1 MVALKNLIE
10 IDRASDTSIYLQ
22 INNALIH
29 LIKNGILECGLK
41 LPGSR
46 SLATELNIHRKTVVA
61 AYDELISQGWIITLP
76 SKGTFVSNELPVVK
90 PEGQNERRRFSA
102 DAPFKFDRIQKLQR
116 KEPSLPTGLTLDEGT
131 PDVRIAPVMEIF
143 RHYRSIISRT
153 YNAKHLNYGP
163 FYGDI
168 SLREVLAKHLQ
179 ETRGLRCSVDQILIT
194 RGSQMAMYLSSQ
206 LLHRNGGIAIVGET
220 NYIAASLTLEH
231 AGAKVMTV
239 PVDEK
244 GLVTEEIE
252 RICKKQRINSVYV
265 TSHHHHPTT
274 VTMSAERRMHLV
286 ELSKK
291 YEFAILEDDYDYD
304 FHYQRAP
311 LLPLIS
317 IASNGNVIYMGA
329 LCKIVAPAIR
339 IGYMVAPKDFIT
351 SAGHLRRTIDRQGD
365 AIMERAIAQMI
376 QDGDLQRHSRKAL
389 RLYHER
395 RDHFCD
401 LLNVELN
408 DYLTFAKPEGGM
420 AVWVLLRKDLG
431 WSEIANICKK
441 EGLSIPNYL
450 NYDQNGLGHNG
461 MRLGFAS
468 LNFEEQKQVV
478 SILKSAILAL
488 ERRP

>member
-1 MVALKNLIE
+1 MIALKNLIE
-10 IDRASDTSIYLQ
+10 IDRSSDTSIYLQ

-29 LIKNGILECGLK
+29 LMKSGILESGLK

-46 SLATELNIHRKTVVA
+46 RLADDLSIHRKTVVA

-76 SKGTFVSNELPVVK
+76 SKGTFVSDQLPDVK
-90 PEGQNERRRFSA
+90 PSGHIEEARFSKE
-102 DAPFKFDRIQKLQR
+102 APFKFDKIEPLQR
-116 KEPSLPTGLTLDEGT
+116 LEPSLPRGLTMDEGT
-131 PDVRIAPVMEIF
+131 PDVRIAPITEIF
-143 RHYRSIISRT
+143 RHYKSIISRS

-163 FYGDI
+163 FYGDL
-168 SLREVLAKHLQ
+168 SLREVLVKHLQ

-206 LLHRNGGIAIVGET
+206 LLHRNGGVSIVGDT

-231 AGAKVMTV
+231 AGAKIITV

-244 GLVTEEIE
+244 GLVTKKIE
-252 RICKKQRINSVYV
+252 VLCQKHQINSVYV

-291 YEFAILEDDYDYD
+291 YGFAILEDDYDYD

-351 SAGHLRRTIDRQGD
+351 AAGHLRRVIDRQGD
-365 AIMERAIAQMI
+365 AVMERAVAQMI
-376 QDGDLQRHSRKAL
+376 EQGDLQRHSRKAL

-395 RDHFCD
+395 RDHFCG
-401 LLNVELN
+401 LLTVELSE
-408 DYLTFAKPEGGM
+408 YLSFKKPEGGM
-420 AVWVLLRKDLG
+420 AVWALLRKD
-431 WSEIANICKK
+431 IAWTGVAKSCMNK
-441 EGLSIPNYL
+441 GLSIPDYT
-450 NYDQNGLGHNG
+450 NYDQGNLGHNG

-468 LNFEEQKQVV
+468 LDFEEQKQVIDILKR
-478 SILKSAILAL
+478 SILEQLD
-488 ERRP
+488 

>member
-1 MVALKNLIE
+1 MIALKNLIE
-10 IDRASDTSIYLQ
+10 IDRSSDTSIYLQ

-29 LIKNGILECGLK
+29 LMKSGILESGLK

-46 SLATELNIHRKTVVA
+46 RLADDLSIHRKTVVA
-61 AYDELISQGWIITLP
+61 AYDELISQGWIVTLP
-76 SKGTFVSNELPVVK
+76 SKGTFVSDQLPEVK
-90 PEGQNERRRFSA
+90 PGGLIEEAKFSKE
-102 DAPFKFDRIQKLQR
+102 APFKFDQIQALQR
-116 KEPSLPTGLTLDEGT
+116 LEPSLPKGLTLDEGT
-131 PDVRIAPVMEIF
+131 PDVRIAPITEIF
-143 RHYRSIISRT
+143 RHYKSIISRS

-163 FYGDI
+163 FYGDL
-168 SLREVLAKHLQ
+168 SLREVLVKHLQ
-179 ETRGLRCSVDQILIT
+179 ESRGLRCSVDQILIT

-206 LLHRNGGIAIVGET
+206 LLHRNGGISIVGDT

-231 AGAKVMTV
+231 AGAKILTV

-244 GLVTEEIE
+244 GLVTKEIE
-252 RICKKQRINSVYV
+252 VLCQRHQISSVYV

-291 YEFAILEDDYDYD
+291 HDFAILEDDYDYD

-351 SAGHLRRTIDRQGD
+351 SAGHLRRIIDRQGD
-365 AIMERAIAQMI
+365 AVMERAVAQMI
-376 QDGDLQRHSRKAL
+376 EQGDLQRHSRKAL

-395 RDHFCD
+395 RDHFCS
-401 LLNVELN
+401 LLTEELSE
-408 DYLTFAKPEGGM
+408 YLSFKKPEGGM
-420 AVWVLLRKDLG
+420 AVWVLLRKDIDWAKVKTNCL
-431 WSEIANICKK
+431 NR
-441 EGLSIPNYL
+441 GLSIPDYR
-450 NYDQNGLGHNG
+450 NYDHKKLGHNG

-468 LNFEEQKQVV
+468 LGFDEQRRVV
-478 SILKSAILAL
+478 DILKRSILEQLD
-488 ERRP
+488 